1 MIYCVEDDASI
12 RELVVYTLKATGF
25 EAQGF
30 ADGKAF
36 SAALARQLPELVLL
50 DIMLPGE
57 DGLQILKRLRAQ
69 AATAAIPVMMLTAKG
84 TEFDK
89 VVGLDNGADDY
100 MTKPFAPEELLAR
113 LRALTRRQGDVVADT
128 LEYSD
133 LVLNLST
140 HCLGYGGREVRLG
153 YKEFEVLRLLLAR
166 PNLILPKEELLVK
179 VWGTESDAEDNNVE
193 AYISFLRKK
202 LHFLGAKV
210 TIRSARKVG
219 YYLEVEET

>member
-1 MIYCVEDDASI
+1 MEILIVEDEARLAESLAELLKSQRCRADWVDNGLDGVDYALTGRYDAI
-12 RELVVYTLKATGF
+12 I
-25 EAQGF
+25 
-30 ADGKAF
+30 
-36 SAALARQLPELVLL
+36 L
-50 DIMLPGE
+50 DVMLPKL
-57 DGLQILKRLRAQ
+57 DGFQ
-69 AATAAIPVMMLTAKG
+69 AAKRIRQGGCSTPILMLTAKD
-84 TEFDK
+84 EVADK
-89 VVGLDNGADDY
+89 VQGLDWGADDY

-128 LEYSD
+128 LEYGGLALD
-133 LVLNLST
+133 LST
-140 HCLGYGGREVRLG
+140 RCLGYGGKEVRLG

-210 TIRSARKVG
+210 AIRSARKVG
-219 YYLEVEET
+219 YYLEVEGS